1 MTTTPAKGDEAPKS
15 QVPNTQSTKPVAAAA
30 TTVPDPDAKKPEPKE
45 EKTPELTKAEE
56 KALEAIL
63 GAESEADD
71 EDDAPTPA
79 SASHPMV
86 AVAAKL
92 RKLVSSI
99 PQETPDEF
107 QIWGAAGIVLNL
119 GDLRTIV
126 KQLR

>member
-1 MTTTPAKGDEAPKS
+1 MTTSAKGDEAPKS

-30 TTVPDPDAKKPEPKE
+30 TTIPDPDAKKPEPAE
-45 EKTPELTKAEE
+45 EPAKELTKAEE
-56 KALEAIL
+56 KELEKIL
-63 GAESEADD
+63 GADSEVDDD
-71 EDDAPTPA
+71 EDETPGPA
-79 SASHPMV
+79 TSNHPMV
-86 AVAAKL
+86 AVSAKL